1 MSAKAK
7 ITILCENTIGARI
20 GSGEHG
26 FSAFIEMGKKSFL
39 FDTGSG
45 RFIAENAFTFGKDL
59 RNIEKIFLSHAHYDH
74 TGGLPEV
81 LKIKGEVEVHAHP
94 NLFFDRIA
102 LPKEKSGERT
112 LYMGI
117 PYQRTYL
124 EILGAQF
131 KMNRQF
137 IEVEEGVFL
146 TGEVPR
152 KSTFEKLD
160 PRYQIKLRKGYSID
174 TFSDDQSLILNT
186 RRGLVI
192 IFGCAHAGM
201 INIIHHAMKKTGKD
215 HIYGLI
221 GGTHLGFLGP
231 ERLEASISALKEFSI
246 GFIGVSHCTGLGACI
261 RLSQEFAGRFRTGHV
276 GAVFEV

>member
-1 MSAKAK
+1 MPAKAR

-26 FSAFIEMGKKSFL
+26 FSAFIETSKGDFL

-45 RFIAENAFTFGKDL
+45 RFIVENAFAFNKDL
-59 RNIEKIFLSHAHYDH
+59 RNIKKIFLSHAHYDH

-94 NLFFDRIA
+94 SLFLDRIA
-102 LPKEKSGERT
+102 LPKEKSRERT

-117 PYQRTYL
+117 PYKRTCL
-124 EILGAQF
+124 ELLGAQF
-131 KMNRQF
+131 KLNREF
-137 IEVEEGVFL
+137 LEVEDGVFL

-152 KSTFEKLD
+152 KNNFEKLD
-160 PRYQIKLRKGYSID
+160 PRYQIKLRKTYSLD
-174 TFSDDQSLILNT
+174 SFSDDQSLVLDT
-186 RRGLVI
+186 PKGLVI

-221 GGTHLGFLGP
+221 GGTHLGFFEP
-231 ERLEASISALKEFSI
+231 ERLEASISALKDLSI
-246 GFIGVSHCTGLGACI
+246 GFIGVSHCTGFGASV
-261 RLSQEFAGRFRTGHV
+261 RLSDEFRDRFRTGHV